1 MSGGIN
7 WPIMIVFVLPLAC
20 GTLAFLVASRFRRKW
35 ARIAARVV
43 GSAFILA
50 FLTAAAELTPYLWA
64 CHLESKWS
72 AANPETKA
80 QLEACLSL
88 YSKREI
94 QPSQSAWGRNL
105 YPELGPGERMTQYRL
120 LYRAPLDVVYRSNDT
135 IVVMLTSYE

>member
-20 GTLAFLVASRFRRKW
+20 GTVAFLVASRFRGKW

-50 FLTAAAELTPYLWA
+50 FLAAAAEFTPYLWA

-88 YSKREI
+88 YSKHEI

-105 YPELGPGERMTQYRL
+105 YPQLGPGERMTQYRL

>member
-1 MSGGIN
+1 MLMSGGIN

-35 ARIAARVV
+35 VRIAARVV

-80 QLEACLSL
+80 QLEGLPFALLETRNSAFAIGL
-88 YSKREI
+88 GS
-94 QPSQSAWGRNL
+94 QPVPRAWAG
-105 YPELGPGERMTQYRL
+105 
-120 LYRAPLDVVYRSNDT
+120 
-135 IVVMLTSYE
+135 